1 MSWDKFV
8 QINNAFK
15 FNKNN
20 IDFNRAIAHDILIV
34 AYFNPPSYYAI
45 FKSFLKSLDVKEFV
59 NNFNLHRNIY
69 TCFVDRI
76 DHIKL
81 VESCRADV
89 PNSILLQSQIFKTK
103 LKINI
108 KNIFISI
115 HILKKARHLKI
126 DIKSKLYLA
135 SQLCYNL
142 NIENTLRN
150 ELIKG
155 RNKFTNHSYI
165 SLISSYGIEN
175 LLCQVINHNSTIRTY
190 SLSHGVSYI
199 NFKHHKPLDYING
212 FNISSQYVIV
222 WGKSSK
228 DNLIENFNFSQ
239 EKILVGGNPKYPS
252 KEINLKKE
260 FKNCIVLLPREIYD
274 KSNIGLLKL
283 IAQYKKNNSVN
294 VSVKLHPSLNYQKY
308 EGIANQLGFEICSKN
323 NSLINELS
331 SDKYDFAI
339 AYNTTAYYE
348 AMYFN
353 LFCLRFTENENEL
366 FDGLEDKF
374 STVSDLEYII
384 KQFKTIDANIVD
396 KQATKLLEETLG
408 MGINNYAKI
417 LNSK

>member
-1 MSWDKFV
+1 MSWDKFI
-8 QINNAFK
+8 QINNSFK
-15 FNKNN
+15 LIKNNVDFNK
-20 IDFNRAIAHDILIV
+20 AIAHDILIV
-34 AYFNPPSYYAI
+34 AYFKPPSYYAI
-45 FKSFLKSLDVKEFV
+45 FKSFIKTLNVKDFV
-59 NNFNLHRNIY
+59 KHFNLYTNIY
-69 TCFVDRI
+69 TCFVDRM

-81 VESCRADV
+81 VENCRSDI
-89 PNSILLQSQIFKTK
+89 PNSILLQSEIIQPK
-103 LKINI
+103 LKISI
-108 KNIFISI
+108 INIFISI
-115 HILKKARHLKI
+115 HTLINARQLKI

-135 SQLCYNL
+135 SQLCFNL
-142 NIENTLRN
+142 NIEKDLRN
-150 ELIKG
+150 ELIKR
-155 RNKFTNHSYI
+155 RNRFTNHSYI

-199 NFKHHKPLDYING
+199 NFKQQKPLDYING

-228 DNLIENFNFSQ
+228 RDLNKNFDFPQ
-239 EKILVGGNPKYPS
+239 EKILVGGNPKYPA
-252 KEINLKKE
+252 KKINLKIE

-274 KSNIGLLKL
+274 KSNLELLDL
-283 IAQYKKNNSVN
+283 IAEYKKNNSVK

-353 LFCLRFTENENEL
+353 LFCLRYDKNENEL

-384 KQFKTIDANIVD
+384 KQFKSIDTNIVD
-396 KQATKLLEETLG
+396 KQAIKLLEETLG
-408 MGINNYAKI
+408 MGINNYAEI
-417 LNSK
+417 LNSQ